1 MLQTYSFNIFYL
13 KMKHTILVTGGMG
26 FIGSHTA
33 VELIEAGYDVVIVD
47 DLSNS
52 NIKVLDGIRA
62 ITGVAPAFEQ
72 VDLKDK
78 DATENVFK
86 KYPNIDG
93 IIHFAAS
100 KAVGESVEKPLLYYR
115 NNIISLVNLLE
126 LMPQYNVKGIIFS
139 SSCTVYGQPLPE
151 NLPVTEE
158 APHQKATS
166 PYGNTKEVNE
176 QIIYDYIH
184 SGAPLKSII
193 LRYFNPIGAHPSAL
207 IGELPNGVP
216 NNLIP
221 FVTQTAMGIRKELT
235 IFGNDYNTA
244 DGTCIRDYIYVVDLA
259 KAHVAAMRRVLDQE
273 DSPAID
279 YFNIGTGNGNSTLEI
294 VNTFERATG
303 VKVNWKFGPRREGDI
318 VKIWGDCTKANKV
331 LGWKAESPLDEVLAS
346 AWKWQQKLREDG
358 IM

>member
-1 MLQTYSFNIFYL
+1 
-13 KMKHTILVTGGMG
+13 MKHTILVTGGMG

-221 FVTQTAMGIRKELT
+221 FVTQTAMGIRNELT

-294 VNTFERATG
+294 VNTFERVTG

-318 VKIWGDCTKANKV
+318 EKIWGDCTKANKV
-331 LGWKAESPLDEVLAS
+331 LGWKAESPLDDVLAS